1 MASVGVV
8 ASIIILFDSAVK
20 GALCVIV
27 GECIVAICCG
37 GRYWEMCLSWSEV

>member
-1 MASVGVV
+1 MNSIANLVMASVGVV

-27 GECIVAICCG
+27 GECIVVIFL
-37 GRYWEMCLSWSEV
+37 WW